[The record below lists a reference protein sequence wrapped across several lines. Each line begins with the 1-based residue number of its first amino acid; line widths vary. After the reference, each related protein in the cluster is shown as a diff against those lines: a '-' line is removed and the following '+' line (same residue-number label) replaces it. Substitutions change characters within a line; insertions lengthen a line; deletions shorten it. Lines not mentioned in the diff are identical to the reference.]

1 MLTFLTLC
9 LLAIVVLPFMGIAL
23 IGALVGGL
31 VWIVMFPI
39 RLLFRI
45 LLGVVGVG
53 LGLLFMPFILALVV
67 VALVVAAIAALA
79 PLLPLAA
86 VGLIGWAIYKA
97 VTRRP
102 APAI

>member
-9 LLAIVVLPFMGIAL
+9 LLAIVVVPLMGIAL

-45 LLGVVGVG
+45 LFGVVGVG
-53 LGLLFMPFILALVV
+53 LGLLFMPFILALV
-67 VALVVAAIAALA
+67 ASWSWWRSWSR
-79 PLLPLAA
+79 PS
-86 VGLIGWAIYKA
+86 
-97 VTRRP
+97 RRWRLSCRSP
-102 APAI
+102 RSG